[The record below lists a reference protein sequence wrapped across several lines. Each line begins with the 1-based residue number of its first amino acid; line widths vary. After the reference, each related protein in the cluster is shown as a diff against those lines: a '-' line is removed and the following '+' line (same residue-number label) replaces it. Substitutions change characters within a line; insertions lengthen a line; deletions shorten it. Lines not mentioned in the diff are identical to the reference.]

1 MPPRKKKA
9 QKVEE
14 TPDEKTRRVVRQKV
28 TELMN
33 VPRAAYMGDAA
44 ALDALAQNL
53 DGKELRGALNTPD
66 DNGRTPCS
74 IAAQNGKLD
83 ALKKMIELKAD
94 PSIPSYGGRVPLH
107 FAAKEGF
114 QDIVRYLI
122 EDQKLDAAAT
132 DNSGNCSLGIA
143 AQAGHLKLVEFLL
156 EQKGVC
162 LHPPE
167 NFKIL
172 TRIGGCQ

>member
-1 MPPRKKKA
+1 LNSFPYLRFLNKQDRKNLDRVGPATMPPRKKKA

-94 PSIPSYGGRVPLH
+94 PSIPSYGGEFH
-107 FAAKEGF
+107 C
-114 QDIVRYLI
+114 
-122 EDQKLDAAAT
+122 LDH
-132 DNSGNCSLGIA
+132 I
-143 AQAGHLKLVEFLL
+143 
-156 EQKGVC
+156 
-162 LHPPE
+162 
-167 NFKIL
+167 
-172 TRIGGCQ
+172 